1 MNINGIGGPHD
12 SYPINKKT
20 ESDPRTRST
29 ERTAAPSS
37 RDWLELSPDAQRIAS
52 LVQAANDLPE
62 IRQERVA
69 ELTRA
74 IRLGVYEVE
83 PRALARSIL
92 EFEDALR

>member
-1 MNINGIGGPHD
+1 MNINGIGGSD
-12 SYPINKKT
+12 NSYPVNKKAD
-20 ESDPRTRST
+20 SNVRPRPTDNAS
-29 ERTAAPSS
+29 SS
-37 RDWLELSPDAQRIAS
+37 RQDRLELSPDAQRIAS
-52 LVQAANDLPE
+52 LVQAANGLPE